1 MKLLPAITDDTST
14 QFARSGLLLAALI
27 AVAAYSDVSAMIG
40 PFSATCALLALLPAA
55 PFSRSGTVAWSHLI
69 CIGAG
74 AVMTL
79 AHVPPLP
86 AAFFA
91 AWISIMLMAGY
102 RVVHAPAV
110 AHAVILALGKQ
121 DVLVYAL
128 VAGISSSG
136 FALFAYVSQLKRDNH
151 LSPLG

>member
-1 MKLLPAITDDTST
+1 MKLLPAITDDTTT

-55 PFSRSGTVAWSHLI
+55 PFSQPGTVAWSHMI
-69 CIGAG
+69 CIAAG
-74 AVMTL
+74 AVMAL
-79 AHVPPLP
+79 AQVPPLP

-121 DVLVYAL
+121 DVVVYSL
-128 VAGISSSG
+128 VAGISSIG
-136 FALFAYVSQLKRDNH
+136 FALFAYISELKRNAG
-151 LSPLG
+151 LRPIR